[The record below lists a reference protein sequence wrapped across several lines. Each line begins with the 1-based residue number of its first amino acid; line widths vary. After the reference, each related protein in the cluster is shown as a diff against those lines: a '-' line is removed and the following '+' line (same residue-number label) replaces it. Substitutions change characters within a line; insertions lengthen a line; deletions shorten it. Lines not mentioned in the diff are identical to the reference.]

1 MKFNYVSQNKIG
13 EIHKGVM
20 DSSDVTMAAK
30 QIRDS
35 GETPL
40 SVQVIESEN
49 LWFKISHISFGGIS
63 LEERIMFTK
72 NLSGML
78 QAGLSLARSLTVLE
92 KQTQNYKYKK
102 VLQTLSETISKGG
115 SLSDGMKKFPD
126 TFSSLFVSMVRSG
139 EESGSVPKALTEVG
153 TNLQKT
159 YALNKKIKG
168 ALMYPGIIFS
178 AMILIGVLMLIF
190 VVPTL
195 TKTFADVGAELPGST
210 KFIIWLSDTVSNH
223 LLLFLGFIAGI
234 FGIVYFMTTFES
246 TKMILD
252 YTIIKLPVVGVIV
265 QEMNAARTTRTL
277 SSLLSS
283 GVSMSK
289 ALEITKE
296 VLQNVYYKNV
306 IDKGM
311 SGIEKGIPLSSVF
324 KERTDLYPIM
334 VGEMIEV
341 GEETGNLS
349 SMMIDIANF
358 YEGEVDSKT
367 KDLST
372 IIEPILMVFIGA
384 AVGFF
389 AVSML
394 QPMYSILD
402 TIQ

>member
-13 EIHKGVM
+13 EIHKGSIEAS
-20 DSSDVTMAAK
+20 DSILAAR
-30 QIRDS
+30 QIRDMN
-35 GETPL
+35 ETPL
-40 SVQVIESEN
+40 SIQESN
-49 LWFKISHISFGGIS
+49 DKSFWFWLSHVSFGGIG

-78 QAGLSLARSLTVLE
+78 QAGLSLARSLAVLE
-92 KQTQNYKYKK
+92 KQTQNYQYKK

-126 TFSSLFVSMVRSG
+126 TFSSLFVSMVRAG
-139 EESGSVPKALTEVG
+139 EESGSVPKALVEVG

-178 AMILIGVLMLIF
+178 AMILIGVLMLVF

-195 TKTFADVGAELPGST
+195 TKTFADVGAELPAST
-210 KFIIWLSDTVSNH
+210 KFVIWMSDTVSNH
-223 LLLFLGFIAGI
+223 LILFLGFISGI
-234 FGIVYFMTTFES
+234 LSLIYFMTTFDS
-246 TKMILD
+246 TKKILD
-252 YTIIKLPVVGVIV
+252 FIIIKLPVIGSIV

-277 SSLLSS
+277 ASLLSS
-283 GVSMSK
+283 GVNMSK

-306 IDKGM
+306 IDKGIVC
-311 SGIEKGIPLSSVF
+311 IEKGIPLSSVF
-324 KERTDLYPIM
+324 KERNDLYPVM

-349 SMMIDIANF
+349 NMMLDIASF

>member
-20 DSSDVTMAAK
+20 ESSDSTMAAK

-40 SVQVIESEN
+40 SIQVLESEN
-49 LWFKISHISFGGIS
+49 LWFKISHISFGGVS

-78 QAGLSLARSLTVLE
+78 QAGLSLARALTVLE

-234 FGIVYFMTTFES
+234 FGLIYFMTTFES
-246 TKMILD
+246 TKKILD
-252 YTIIKLPVVGVIV
+252 FIIIKLPVVGVIV

-324 KERTDLYPIM
+324 KERNDLYPIM

-349 SMMIDIANF
+349 SMMIDIATF